1 MAVEVRLPLLLQKV
15 AGGAKT
21 VQEEGKTIRDVFDNL
36 EKHYP
41 GFRSRLFDQEGNL
54 NHFIMVYVNNEDIR
68 LQQGLQTELKDGDS
82 ITLLP
87 AMAGGEPPNAS

>member
-1 MAVEVRLPLLLQKV
+1 MAVEVRLPMLLQKV

-21 VQEEGKTIRDVFDNL
+21 VQEEGKTIREVFENL

-41 GFRSRLFDQEGNL
+41 GFGSRLFDQEGNL

-68 LQQGLQTELKDGDS
+68 LKQGLQTELKDGDS

>member
-1 MAVEVRLPLLLQKV
+1 MAVEVRLPMILQKV

-21 VQEEGKTIRDVFDNL
+21 VKVEGKSIREVFDNL
-36 EKHYP
+36 EKNHP
-41 GFRSRLFDQEGNL
+41 GFASRLFDNEGNL

-68 LQQGLQTELKDGDS
+68 LQRGMQTELKDGDV

-87 AMAGGEPPNAS
+87 AMAGGEDCCR